1 MNMLWKAWKRFAG
14 SHMQDY
20 WDKMERMIRYNIR
33 HDLLIHEAITSKEPG
48 ITQNKLC
55 NEEVVVSLT
64 TYGRRLLG
72 VSSTIESIM
81 QGSVKP
87 NRICLWID
95 ESLKNITF
103 PQTLLNQVKRG
114 LEIGFCK
121 DIGPHTK
128 LVPTLAK
135 YPEASIITIDDD
147 AIYDYDLVETL
158 VSSHIAHPKCIVTKR
173 VGRLVLEPTE
183 SQGYK
188 AQWGGVNNRYEPSL
202 LHKQSGVGGY
212 SIRLTLFTPK

>member
-1 MNMLWKAWKRFAG
+1 MLWKAWKRFAG
-14 SHMQDY
+14 SHMRDY

-55 NEEVVVSLT
+55 NEEVIVSLT
-64 TYGRRLLG
+64 TYRRRLLG

-95 ESLKNITF
+95 ENLKNITF

-114 LEIGFCK
+114 LEIYFCK

-128 LVPTLAK
+128 LVPALAK

-158 VSSHIAHPKCIVTKR
+158 VSSHIAHPQCIVTKR
-173 VGRLVLEPTE
+173 IARLLLEPAD
-183 SQGYK
+183 SQGHK
-188 AQWGGVNNRYEPSL
+188 AQWGG
-202 LHKQSGVGGY
+202 K
-212 SIRLTLFTPK
+212 

>member
-1 MNMLWKAWKRFAG
+1 MLWKAWKRFAG
-14 SHMQDY
+14 SHMRDY

-55 NEEVVVSLT
+55 NEEVIVSLT
-64 TYGRRLLG
+64 TYRRRLLG

-87 NRICLWID
+87 NRICLWMD
-95 ESLKNITF
+95 ESLKDITF

-114 LEIGFCK
+114 LEIYFCK

-128 LVPTLAK
+128 LVPALAK

-173 VGRLVLEPTE
+173 IARLLLEPAD

-188 AQWGGVNNRYEPSL
+188 AQWGG
-202 LHKQSGVGGY
+202 
-212 SIRLTLFTPK
+212 